1 MESTIFEYM
10 GKYDYENV
18 FLCQDRSVGLRAVI
32 AIHDTTLG
40 PATGGCRMWTY
51 ASEGAAIE
59 DAMRLAKGMTY
70 KYAAAGVNLGGGK
83 VVVMGDPRT
92 EKTEALFRSLGRFI
106 NRLGGIY
113 ITGEDVGTT
122 LREMEYMRME
132 TPYVITLPA
141 SWGGAGPISPATALG
156 VVEAMQAA
164 LEQAYG
170 SDTLAGRTVAV
181 QGLGMVGY
189 EAVRILREAGA
200 TVYAGDI
207 DAAKVR
213 RVVEEYG
220 AIPVEDPNRMHALD
234 VDVYCPCALG
244 ATINDQTIEELR
256 CKVVAGSANNQ
267 LHEERHGDRLQEKG
281 IWYAPDYVANAGGTI
296 YDTDRLL
303 PGGMNHERAMENVR
317 RIRET
322 TREVLRIA
330 RTEGIPT
337 YRAADRYAER
347 RIAQVAKAK
356 ALRAASDVQ
365 MR

>member
-18 FLCQDRSVGLRAVI
+18 FLCQDRSVGLKAVI

-51 ASEGAAIE
+51 DTEGAAIE

-92 EKTEALFRSLGRFI
+92 QKSEALFRSLGRFI
-106 NRLGGIY
+106 NRLSGIY

-156 VVEAMQAA
+156 VVEAMKAA
-164 LEQAYG
+164 CEEAYG
-170 SDTLAGRTVAV
+170 SSSLSGRKVAV

-189 EAVRILREAGA
+189 EAVRILHEEGA
-200 TVYAGDI
+200 VVYAGDI
-207 DAAKVR
+207 DAGKVR
-213 RVVEEYG
+213 RVVAEYG
-220 AIPVEDPNRMHALD
+220 AIAVEDPNAMHALD

-244 ATINDQTIEELR
+244 ATINDRTIDDLR

-267 LHEERHGDRLQEKG
+267 LHEERHGDLLQEKG
-281 IWYAPDYVANAGGTI
+281 IVYAPDYVANAGGTI

-303 PGGMNHERAMENVR
+303 PGGMNHDRAMENVR
-317 RIRET
+317 RIGET

-330 RTEGIPT
+330 REEGIPS
-337 YRAADRYAER
+337 YLAADRYAER
-347 RIAQVAKAK
+347 RIAAVAKSK
-356 ALRAASDVQ
+356 ALRASSDVR
-365 MR
+365 MG